1 MIVTNQNLCVLNDKF
16 EVQYRFSG
24 LNITAALQTN
34 NYLYTI
40 NEIGST
46 VKKKDYSEEYEDL
59 EDEELPIDEEKS
71 FSAINLRQLL
81 KGDLKKI

>member
-1 MIVTNQNLCVLNDKF
+1 MIVTNDNLCVLNDKF

-46 VKKKDYSEEYEDL
+46 VKKKDYSEEYEDF